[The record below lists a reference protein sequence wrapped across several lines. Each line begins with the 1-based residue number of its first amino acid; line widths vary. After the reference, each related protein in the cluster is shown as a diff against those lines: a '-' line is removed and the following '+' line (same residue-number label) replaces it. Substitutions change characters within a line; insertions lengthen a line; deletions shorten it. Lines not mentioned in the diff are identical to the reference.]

1 MDFYISSGQYF
12 FACYN
17 QKMSAAHIRIGK
29 NLIQQKNRI
38 GETVK
43 MWVLIGIFSIAVYSD
58 LRSYR
63 IPNLCIIAGVSA
75 GLIMTGMSY
84 SMAGVFESLADMFLI
99 FIAFY
104 PFYLLGGIGAGD
116 VKLFMMT
123 GCYIRGMELF
133 QYMFVT
139 MAIAAVCSM
148 VKITVF
154 AESRERMFYLGRYI
168 RKIVYTRAVDT
179 YEIDKTQKRSVIRLS
194 VPAFLSLLLY
204 QTNML
209 H

>member
-1 MDFYISSGQYF
+1 
-12 FACYN
+12 
-17 QKMSAAHIRIGK
+17 
-29 NLIQQKNRI
+29 
-38 GETVK
+38 
-43 MWVLIGIFSIAVYSD
+43 MWGLIGIFSIAVYSD

-63 IPNLCIIAGVSA
+63 IPNLCIITGVIV

-84 SMAGVFESLADMFLI
+84 STAGVFESLADMFLI

-116 VKLFMMT
+116 VKLFIMT
-123 GCYIRGMELF
+123 GGYIRGVELF

-139 MAIAAVCSM
+139 MAIAAVWSI
-148 VKITVF
+148 VKMAVF
-154 AESRERMFYLGRYI
+154 AESRERLFYLGRYI
-168 RKIVYTRAVDT
+168 RKIVYTGAVDT
-179 YEIDKTQKRSVIRLS
+179 YEIDKAQKRSVIRLS

-204 QTNML
+204 QMGML